1 VSLINPARKIW
12 DISTQSSAKTKLSIT
27 QSSGKNQI
35 VDQSPHRS
43 LTKPHGKSAFVGERL
58 AQEKYVGVYVLDFD
72 HLP

>member
-1 VSLINPARKIW
+1 VFLINPARKIW
-12 DISTQSSAKTKLSIT
+12 GIST

>member
-1 VSLINPARKIW
+1 MFLINPARKIW
-12 DISTQSSAKTKLSIT
+12 GIST

-43 LTKPHGKSAFVGERL
+43 LTKPHVKSAFVGERL
-58 AQEKYVGVYVLDFD
+58 AREKKYVGVYVLDFD

>member
-12 DISTQSSAKTKLSIT
+12 GIST

-58 AQEKYVGVYVLDFD
+58 AREKSM
-72 HLP
+72 

>member
-1 VSLINPARKIW
+1 MSLINPARKIW
-12 DISTQSSAKTKLSIT
+12 GIST

-43 LTKPHGKSAFVGERL
+43 LAKTHGKSAFVGERL